1 MFARIAHFEG
11 GSPEVVEREVERLRH
26 DITDMQRGVA
36 TDPAALALSRV
47 VDRVVMLVDRAN
59 AASTT
64 IVFCDSEEKLHE
76 ADRILQ
82 EMSPQA
88 GEGRRVARD
97 LYEVALDEAPRAQ
110 RRAA

>member
-11 GSPEVVEREVERLRH
+11 GSPEVIERQVERLRR
-26 DITDMQRGVA
+26 DLSATQRGAA
-36 TDPAALALSRV
+36 TDPQTVALSRV

-64 IVFCDSEEKLHE
+64 IVFCDTEEKLHE

-88 GEGRRVARD
+88 GEGRRVTRD